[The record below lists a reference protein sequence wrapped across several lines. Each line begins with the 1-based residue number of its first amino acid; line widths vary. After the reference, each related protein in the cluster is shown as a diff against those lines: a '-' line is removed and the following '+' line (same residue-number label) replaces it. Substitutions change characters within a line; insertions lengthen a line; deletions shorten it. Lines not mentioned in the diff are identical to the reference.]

1 MRCIG
6 RAFRLIVSLAS
17 AVVGATFVSPAVA
30 GDVFNL
36 PIDRAISMSQ
46 TNQRLDG
53 TVKFY
58 FGQTPHPE
66 VLRRFGDYVANEKT
80 NAVGKT
86 DLSECAWVFQ
96 SALLSLQKRAHALGA
111 NAVIN
116 IHSFYKKE
124 DVSSETEIPCH
135 TGFLMAGI
143 ALKSDVVKLVGQ

>member
-1 MRCIG
+1 MHFIG
-6 RAFRLIVSLAS
+6 RAFGLILSVAS
-17 AVVGATFVSPAVA
+17 AIVCSAFVSPAVA
-30 GDVFNL
+30 RDVFNL
-36 PIDRAISMSQ
+36 PIDRAMLMSQ
-46 TNQRLDG
+46 TNERLDG

-86 DLSECAWVFQ
+86 DLGACAWVFQ

-111 NAVIN
+111 KAVIN
-116 IHSFYKKE
+116 IHSFYKKD

-143 ALKSDVVKLVGQ
+143 ALKGDLVTVAGK

>member
-1 MRCIG
+1 MP
-6 RAFRLIVSLAS
+6 V
-17 AVVGATFVSPAVA
+17 TFVRCPACGLARAVLA
-30 GDVFNL
+30 FN
-36 PIDRAISMSQ
+36 RVS
-46 TNQRLDG
+46 RL
-53 TVKFY
+53 Y
-58 FGQTPHPE
+58 FFCPRCQHVWDTPAKPHSTSYS
-66 VLRRFGDYVANEKT
+66 RRFGDYVANEKT

-143 ALKSDVVKLVGQ
+143 ALKGDLVAVAGK